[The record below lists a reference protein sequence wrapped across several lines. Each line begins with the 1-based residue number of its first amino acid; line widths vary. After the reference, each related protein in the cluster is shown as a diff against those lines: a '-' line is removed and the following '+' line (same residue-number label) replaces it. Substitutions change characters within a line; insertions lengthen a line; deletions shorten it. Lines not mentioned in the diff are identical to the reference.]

1 MLVMVPFYFII
12 FLNKR
17 FCLVSVMQM
26 TNALGLVSFSE
37 GDCLRCRRRNSR
49 GSHRDSQGR
58 QISRSCLAG
67 ATQAAPLLPL
77 GTGQRDT
84 WTSTSL
90 PISCCRKAA
99 LPDHPKG
106 PLSSA
111 SEWPTDAK
119 RGARAWASIS
129 NRCFSLPGDL
139 RLGDFLLEEWL
150 SPMYLAASLNLFE
163 P

>member
-37 GDCLRCRRRNSR
+37 GDCLRCRRRYGR
-49 GSHRDSQGR
+49 GSLRDSQGR
-58 QISRSCLAG
+58 QISRSCSAG
-67 ATQAAPLLPL
+67 ATRAAPLLPV

-106 PLSSA
+106 PLARHPSGQQMPREEQEHEPAYLIDVSPCLVTCA
-111 SEWPTDAK
+111 SGIFCWK
-119 RGARAWASIS
+119 SGFH
-129 NRCFSLPGDL
+129 RCI
-139 RLGDFLLEEWL
+139 
-150 SPMYLAASLNLFE
+150 
-163 P
+163 